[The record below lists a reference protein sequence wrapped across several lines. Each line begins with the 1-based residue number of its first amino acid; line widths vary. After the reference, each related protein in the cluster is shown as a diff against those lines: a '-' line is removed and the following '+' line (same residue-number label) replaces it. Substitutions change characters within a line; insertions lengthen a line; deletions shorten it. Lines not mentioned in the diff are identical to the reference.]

1 LPASSV
7 RFVSPQSPAYSWPED
22 RRYAAIA
29 SSAVR
34 PSTVVAVDAGMDAVD
49 AVDFDEDCNE
59 RSDEPHPATTAAES
73 STSTTATKGLT
84 ASSSVP

>member
-1 LPASSV
+1 
-7 RFVSPQSPAYSWPED
+7 
-22 RRYAAIA
+22 
-29 SSAVR
+29 
-34 PSTVVAVDAGMDAVD
+34 MDAVD